1 MSLLA
6 GLSLILG
13 LTLLTFV
20 VNFLFDYTKEFPIA
34 LVGVMIFGDIIL
46 VALWYQIGLEF
57 ITDISKFKIC
67 MSISF
72 MIMSFARALIFFIY
86 GKKRGWV

>member
-13 LTLLTFV
+13 LTFLTFV
-20 VNFLFDYTKEFPIA
+20 VTFLFDYTKEFPIA
-34 LVGVMIFGDIIL
+34 LVGIMIFGDIIL

-57 ITDISKFKIC
+57 ISDISKFKIGIC
-67 MSISF
+67 IAF
-72 MIMSFARALIFFIY
+72 MVMSFGRALTFFIY
-86 GKKRGWV
+86 GKKRGWI